1 MTRRTKQLVIV
12 ANRLPTRRI
21 ARGRSYAWTTS
32 PGGLVSAMKPVLRR
46 RPGLWIGWD
55 GSIGRVHRAA
65 EVDGLSV
72 VPVSLSR
79 AAVTE
84 YYEGFCNGTL
94 WPLYHDAIGA
104 PSFERRWWARYR
116 EVNRRFARAAAAR
129 ATRNARVWVHDYH
142 LQLVP
147 AMLRAIRPDVRIGLY
162 LHIPFPPDE
171 LFSWLPWRGQILEGM
186 LGADLVAFQTPEG
199 AHNFARA
206 ARKYAGASGLD
217 DRLEHAGRR
226 IKVRSMPISVDATA
240 LDSLARSSRVMEHA
254 AEIRA
259 RLAGRTILLAV
270 DRQDYTKGV
279 PQRLLAFEEVLRS
292 GAAHV
297 DEVVMVQV
305 AVPSRDSSPGYREV
319 QRETEQIVGRVNGQH
334 SEPGRVAVHY
344 FRRSLST
351 EELAAYYAAADI
363 MLVTPLRDGMN
374 LVAKEFVCCRTAG
387 DGVLVLSEFAGAAR
401 ELRQALLV
409 NPRDLDGMRD
419 AIVRALRM
427 GALERRRRMASLRR
441 HMFRHDVFRWASGFL
456 RELR

>member
-1 MTRRTKQLVIV
+1 MTKRPRQLVIV
-12 ANRLPTRRI
+12 ANRLPVRRV
-21 ARGRSYAWTTS
+21 ARGRSYVWTTS

-55 GSIGRVHRAA
+55 GSIGRVHRPG

-79 AAVTE
+79 AAVSE

-94 WPLYHDAIGA
+94 WPLYHDAIGT
-104 PSFERRWWARYR
+104 PTFERRWWARYR

-129 ATRNARVWVHDYH
+129 AKRNALVWVHDYH

-147 AMLRAIRPDVRIGLY
+147 GMLRAIRPDVRIGLY

-171 LFSWLPWRGQILEGM
+171 LFSWLPWRTEILEGL
-186 LGADLVAFQTPEG
+186 LGADLVAFQTPDG

-206 ARKYAGASGLD
+206 ARRYAGASGLD
-217 DRLEHAGRR
+217 DRLEHGRR
-226 IKVRSMPISVDATA
+226 RVKVRWMPISVDVPAFDA
-240 LDSLARSSRVMEHA
+240 LARSPRVIARA

-259 RLAGRTILLAV
+259 RLSGRTILLAV
-270 DRQDYTKGV
+270 DRQDYTKGI
-279 PQRLLAFEEVLRS
+279 PQRLRAFQEVLRS

-297 DEVVMVQV
+297 DDVVMVQV
-305 AVPSRDSSPGYREV
+305 AVPSRDSSPGYREI
-319 QRETEQIVGRVNGQH
+319 QRETEQIVGRINGQH

-351 EELAAYYAAADI
+351 EELAAYYMAADI
-363 MLVTPLRDGMN
+363 MVVTPLRDGMN
-374 LVAKEFVCCRTAG
+374 LVAKEYVCCRTAE

-409 NPRDLDGMRD
+409 NPRDLDGMRG
-419 AIVRALRM
+419 AMVRALRM
-427 GALERRRRMASLRR
+427 GAVERRRRMASLRR
-441 HMFRHDVFRWASGFL
+441 HMIRHDVFRWASGFL